1 MSANTRDK
9 EAQTRAA
16 QTRTVLAGLDAKLSF
31 FESELSQLD
40 DAVLEE
46 ARANKEDAL
55 YIERLLEDK
64 KTFIIKR
71 RGSNSSCSW
80 KYIRCW
86 LPSVQRY

>member
-64 KTFIIKR
+64 KHLLSKDVEAT
-71 RGSNSSCSW
+71 
-80 KYIRCW
+80 
-86 LPSVQRY
+86 LAAL